1 MGRIPEVDAY
11 IANELEPKQQ
21 TLRAMREMIHEIV
34 PSAQEVISHGVPMF
48 TVQGKKFAGIV
59 AFKKHLVYAP
69 QSSVTLTTCAADLM
83 GYVVSKG
90 SFQFAIDTPLPRT
103 LLEKLIATRLA
114 EIAAKQ

>member
-48 TVQGKKFAGIV
+48 TVQGK
-59 AFKKHLVYAP
+59 
-69 QSSVTLTTCAADLM
+69 SSL
-83 GYVVSKG
+83 G
-90 SFQFAIDTPLPRT
+90 S
-103 LLEKLIATRLA
+103 
-114 EIAAKQ
+114 